1 MQTLAGPIPHL
12 HQWDPAERTHDE
24 SGGETVIRRRSTS
37 IMIDRRTFST
47 AVAAG
52 VATPLLGIR
61 TDARA
66 ALRVRNVVL
75 VHGAYADGSSWS
87 EVIVRLQASAM
98 RVTAVQNP
106 LTSLADD
113 VAATRR
119 ALAMQDGPTVLV
131 AHSYGGMVI
140 TEAGVAPNVSALVYV
155 AARAPDAGEDYI
167 ALAKRFPTPPAA
179 AGIVKSGAFEQLSES
194 AFLNDFA
201 NGVDSLRAHVLYAVQ
216 APIATTLFPT
226 AKTTVA
232 AWRSRPSWYA
242 VSRHDRS
249 MNPDL
254 ERFLAARMKA
264 TTIELDAGHLS
275 LVSRPRDIANLILAA
290 AARDK

>member
-1 MQTLAGPIPHL
+1 
-12 HQWDPAERTHDE
+12 
-24 SGGETVIRRRSTS
+24 
-37 IMIDRRTFST
+37 MIDRRTFST
-47 AVAAG
+47 AAAAG
-52 VATPLLGIR
+52 VAAPLLGIR
-61 TDARA
+61 TEARA
-66 ALRVRNVVL
+66 ALHVRNIVL
-75 VHGAYADGSSWS
+75 VHGAYADGSSWA
-87 EVIVRLQASAM
+87 EVIVRLQASGM

-106 LTSLADD
+106 LTSLEDD

-119 ALAMQDGPTVLV
+119 ALAMQDGPIVLV

-167 ALAKRFPTPPAA
+167 ALAKRFPTPPAS
-179 AGIVKSGAFEQLSES
+179 AGIVKSGAFEQLSEN

-201 NGVDSLRAHVLYAVQ
+201 NGVDPLRAHVLYAVQ
-216 APIATTLFPT
+216 APIAATLFPT

-232 AWRSRPSWYA
+232 AWRSKPSWYA
-242 VSRHDRS
+242 VSRLDRS

-254 ERFLAARMKA
+254 ERYLAARMKA

-275 LVSRPRDIANLILAA
+275 LVSHPREIANLTLAA
-290 AARDK
+290 AAHDK